1 MKLGR
6 LGVFVFSESMDAS
19 QLAELAPRVES
30 LGYST
35 LWYPEAAHYET
46 FGLGG
51 YLLGKTTRLVV
62 GSGIANIYGRDAA
75 AAAMGHNT
83 LNELYGG
90 RYVLGLGVSHAPIV
104 THIRGQ
110 EYRKPL
116 AAMREYLDG
125 MDAAWRATQSM
136 PSVRQVVLAAL
147 GPKMSELAAQ
157 RTLGA
162 FPYNV
167 TPQQAR
173 MSRQAM
179 GPAGQIICEH
189 KVCLTTDPAL
199 ARRVAR
205 ETLGIYMTLPNY
217 VENWYRLGFAPA
229 DIEGGGSDRLMDALV
244 AWGDVATI
252 QAKLRAYFDQ
262 GADQVVIQPLSV
274 PGATGVDW
282 KALEALRTT

>member
-6 LGVFVFSESMDAS
+6 LGVFVFSESMDAP
-19 QLAELAPRVES
+19 QLAELAQRVES

-35 LWYPEAAHYET
+35 LWYPEAAHFET

-51 YLLGKTTRLVV
+51 FLLGKTTRLVV
-62 GSGIANIYGRDAA
+62 GSGIANIYARDAA

-90 RYVLGLGVSHAPIV
+90 RFVLGLGVSHAPIV

-136 PSVRQVVLAAL
+136 PADRKVVLAAL
-147 GPKMSELAAQ
+147 GPKMSGLAAQ

-173 MSRQAM
+173 MARQAM
-179 GPAGQIICEH
+179 GSAGQLICEH
-189 KVCLTTDPAL
+189 KVCFTTDPAV

-217 VENWYRLGFAPA
+217 VENWYRLGFTPA
-229 DIEGGGSDRLMDALV
+229 DVEGGGSDRLMDALV

-262 GADQVVIQPLSV
+262 GADQLVIQPLSV
-274 PGATGVDW
+274 PGAKGVDW